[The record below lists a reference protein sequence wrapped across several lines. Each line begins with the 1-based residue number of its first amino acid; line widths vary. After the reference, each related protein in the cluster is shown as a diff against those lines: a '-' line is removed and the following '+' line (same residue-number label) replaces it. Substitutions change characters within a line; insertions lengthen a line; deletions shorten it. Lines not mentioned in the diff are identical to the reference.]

1 MIERDVLEKLVSAGT
16 FAPSID
22 NCQPWFFRL
31 GSDSIHIVLDEVRSD
46 FFGDYGHAGSYVTI
60 GAVIENI
67 LTAAAHYGLVPSV
80 SYFPAEKDSPV
91 AVIKLKAGQPASSPL
106 YPFIR
111 ERCTNR
117 KPYSRKPLPDNVM
130 KSLSATPRPEGAV
143 LHLIEDRP
151 VMKKIARLAAS
162 VDRTSFEHKL
172 LHQGLFKWIR
182 WNSAEAARGDGMPVG
197 TLELNIM
204 NRAAFRAMSHW
215 PVMDFLNKFALS
227 YAVGKVNSQL
237 LLKASAIGFIVMDT
251 TRPVDFLEGGRFFE
265 RVWLEAASLGLSLQ
279 PFGGISFLL
288 TRLLRAQESGYTG
301 AQKKRLLSVYDGLKH
316 IYPLDEKNGLIML
329 FRVGY
334 GGRPSA
340 RTSRRPLADVMLQ
353 G

>member
-31 GSDSIHIVLDEVRSD
+31 GSDFIHIILDEVRSD

-67 LTAAAHYGLVPSV
+67 MTAAGHYGLVPAV
-80 SYFPAEKDSPV
+80 SYFPSEKDSPV

-117 KPYSRKPLPDNVM
+117 KPYSRKPLPENVM
-130 KSLSATPRPEGAV
+130 KRLVKTPRPQGAV
-143 LHLIEDRP
+143 LHLIDDRP
-151 VMKKIARLAAS
+151 VMKEISRLAAA

-182 WNSAEAARGDGMPVG
+182 WNAAEAAGGDGMPVG

-204 NRAAFRAMSHW
+204 NRAAFRAMSSW
-215 PVMDFLNKFALS
+215 PVMNLLNKFALS

-251 TRPVDFLEGGRFFE
+251 SRPVDFLEGGRFFE
-265 RVWLEAASLGLSLQ
+265 RVWLESASLGLSLQ
-279 PFGGISFLL
+279 PFGGMSFLL
-288 TRLLRAQESGYTG
+288 TRLLQARESGYSDT
-301 AQKKRLLSVYDGLKH
+301 QKKRLFSVYDGLRR
-316 IYPLDEKNGLIML
+316 IFPLDGKNGLIML

-334 GGRPSA
+334 GGKPST
-340 RTSRRPLADVMLQ
+340 RTSRRPLADVLQ
-353 G
+353 QG